1 MTPYLSV
8 QPLSYWDQTF
18 HIHGMNR
25 HADKLEMLIRP
36 YLQHRYWIHSIQY
49 LSTCIMWTYKHIG
62 IVTVHQWWQKANI
75 SWATAG
81 CCSVE
86 DTSSPCISHYMLA
99 TVDKTNSLWGVT
111 VWYCC
116 KHYIITFLIVI
127 FFIYISNF
135 KTLNIV

>member
-49 LSTCIMWTYKHIG
+49 QSTCVMWTFKHVG
-62 IVTVHQWWQKANI
+62 IVSVHQWWQKANI

-86 DTSSPCISHYMLA
+86 DTRSPCISQYMLA
-99 TVDKTNSLWGVT
+99 TVDKTNNLRCNSVILLLT
-111 VWYCC
+111 LY
-116 KHYIITFLIVI
+116 HYLSDCN

-135 KTLNIV
+135 KTFNIV